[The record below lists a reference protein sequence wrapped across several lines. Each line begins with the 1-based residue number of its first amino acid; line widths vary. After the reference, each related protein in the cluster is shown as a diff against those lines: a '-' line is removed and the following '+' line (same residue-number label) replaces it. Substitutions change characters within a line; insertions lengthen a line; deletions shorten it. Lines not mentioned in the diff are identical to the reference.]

1 MRTQPNLGL
10 RRFISTMAAM
20 SSAEGPLEPG
30 VRRGEE
36 EDVKSRRYFRQ
47 TKALWSLSSV
57 AGLMNAP
64 SFRIRRG
71 LTNTADGRFSSYY
84 EFATRSQP
92 LCHWTDGAKIV
103 HSLQR
108 TGVVRR

>member
-20 SSAEGPLEPG
+20 SSAEGPLGPG

-47 TKALWSLSSV
+47 TKAWWNLNSV

-71 LTNTADGRFSSYY
+71 LTNSAVSPRTKRSS
-84 EFATRSQP
+84 
-92 LCHWTDGAKIV
+92 
-103 HSLQR
+103 
-108 TGVVRR
+108 VVRFGARCLDRLLIR